1 MLVSRR
7 WPGYTMLPYKLLV
20 TRYSIFSSFLCFNV
34 RFTRYIC
41 TAKALQYL
49 FVSTN
54 SIVNILNKYRL
65 E

>member
-7 WPGYTMLPYKLLV
+7 WPGYTTSPNKHLV
-20 TRYSIFSSFLCFNV
+20 TRYSIFSSYVFQCQIHTL
-34 RFTRYIC
+34 Y

-49 FVSTN
+49 FVSAN